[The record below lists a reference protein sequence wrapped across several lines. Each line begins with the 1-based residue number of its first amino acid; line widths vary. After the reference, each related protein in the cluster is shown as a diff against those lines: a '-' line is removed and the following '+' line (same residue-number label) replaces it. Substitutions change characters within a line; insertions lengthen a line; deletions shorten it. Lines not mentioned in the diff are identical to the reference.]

1 MPVKYSKMNND
12 FIVVEPLIK
21 GAQRYSDIFY
31 NDTPL
36 VIQTPY
42 SLYLNGNSMLFS
54 LVKKGNFYNIYDNVF
69 NTVCQKI
76 SELDAYQGKF
86 TAEKVKQKISMKPIE
101 VNEEG
106 DGIIYLQNTPESNVK
121 VYDYLMEG
129 HSEVSFESLEAKTCG
144 SALLHVKRV
153 LYAKTSISFE
163 VVLVGIRLDPPKTE
177 HVHQDILESSDEL
190 QEDTCEAPEELSGG
204 LSDEDDL
211 VLDETPQ
218 LTSEDIPEEDDF
230 FFD

>member
-1 MPVKYSKMNND
+1 MPIKYSKINMD
-12 FIVVEPLIK
+12 SIVVEPLIK

-31 NDTPL
+31 NEAPL

-42 SLYLNGNSMLFS
+42 SLKVAGNSMLFS
-54 LVKKGNFYNIYDNVF
+54 LVKKGNFFNIYDTIF

-76 SELDAYQGKF
+76 SGLDAYKGKF
-86 TAEKVKQKISMKPIE
+86 TAEKVKQKISTSPIE
-101 VNEEG
+101 VNEDG
-106 DGIIYLQNTPESNVK
+106 DGVIYLQNIPDSGIK

-129 HSEVSFESLEAKTCG
+129 SNEVAFETLEAETQG
-144 SALLHVKRV
+144 SALLHIKRV

-177 HVHQDILESSDEL
+177 HIHQDILESSE
-190 QEDTCEAPEELSGG
+190 EPVIVNPEVSSPCE

-218 LTSEDIPEEDDF
+218 LASEHVSDEDDF